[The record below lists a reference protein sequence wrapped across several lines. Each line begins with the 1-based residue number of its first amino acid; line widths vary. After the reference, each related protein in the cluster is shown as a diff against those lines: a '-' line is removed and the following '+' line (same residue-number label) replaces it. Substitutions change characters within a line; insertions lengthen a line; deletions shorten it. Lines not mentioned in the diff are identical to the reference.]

1 MIDYEQ
7 ITAREMLVQSTLALA
22 DVQASHIAIYL
33 SIIFAY
39 TTVAYVAGKQ
49 LPKVQ
54 VSIATLVYMIASIYM
69 AANILAVSL
78 SFVEYQ
84 IRLEAIFPNE
94 AALVEAVTFAFWL
107 DALTWPLLMIAPL
120 VFMWHVR
127 REK

>member
-7 ITAREMLVQSTLALA
+7 ITAREMMAQSTLALA

-49 LPKVQ
+49 LSKVQ

-69 AANILAVSL
+69 AANIVAVSFG
-78 SFVEYQ
+78 FVEYQ
-84 IRLEAIFPNE
+84 IRMEATFPNE
-94 AALVEAVTFAFWL
+94 KALVEAVTFAFWL
-107 DALTWPLLMIAPL
+107 DTLIWPLLMAAPL